1 MRRSLACFALAFLL
15 IGCSRGPDRARV
27 DAALAPLIPADT
39 QLLAGFRLDKLKNT
53 PFYATY
59 VEGKKIP
66 MLEEFARKT
75 GLDPR
80 KDLWEIVAASNGKRH
95 LLLIRGKFGEMFG
108 FEPKI
113 QIEGM
118 RRLNYKSFPVYATGD
133 YALMFIQS
141 GVAMAGPLD
150 LLQSVIDNR
159 DNPKEKPPQ
168 ALLDLVGTL
177 PGDAQFWV
185 ATNNGGALIPDV
197 PVTGNMANFARMA
210 TALQR
215 FTLSANLSKG
225 LDLKVNGLY
234 PDDRI
239 ATQAGNA
246 LKGFVGIARLQTK
259 SDQTDLLRL
268 YDGIVV
274 RQEGTEVTITAQAPF
289 ELIEKLRSMLPV
301 GR

>member
-1 MRRSLACFALAFLL
+1 MRHLSPVLFLALL
-15 IGCSRGPDRARV
+15 LSACSREPGKARV

-39 QLLAGFRLDKLKNT
+39 QVLAGFRLDKLKNT
-53 PFYATY
+53 PFYKTY
-59 VEGKKIP
+59 VEGKQIP

-80 KDLWEIVAASNGKRH
+80 KDMWEIVAASNGKRY
-95 LLLIRGKFGEMFG
+95 LLLVRGKFGEMFG

-133 YALMFIQS
+133 YALMFVQS
-141 GVAMAGPLD
+141 GVAMAGPLE
-150 LLQSVIDNR
+150 LLQAVIDNR
-159 DNPKEKPPQ
+159 DNAKEKPPQ

-177 PGDAQFWV
+177 PGSAHFWI
-185 ATNNGGALIPDV
+185 ATTNGGALVPDM
-197 PVTGNMANFARMA
+197 PRQGNMANFTRMA

-215 FTLSANLSKG
+215 FTLSADLAKG
-225 LDLKVNGLY
+225 LDLKADGQY

-239 ATQAGNA
+239 ATQTYNA
-246 LKGFVGIARLQTK
+246 LKGFVGLARLQTK

-268 YDGIVV
+268 YDGILV
-274 RQEGTEVTITAQAPF
+274 RQQGTEITVTAQAPF
-289 ELIEKLRSMLPV
+289 ELIDKLRGMLPLA
-301 GR
+301 R